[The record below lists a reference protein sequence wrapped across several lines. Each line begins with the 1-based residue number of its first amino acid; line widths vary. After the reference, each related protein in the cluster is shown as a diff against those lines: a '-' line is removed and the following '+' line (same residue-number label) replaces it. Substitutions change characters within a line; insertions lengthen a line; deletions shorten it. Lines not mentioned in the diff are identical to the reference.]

1 MNPHILLL
9 EDDAALARLTCQLL
23 QQEGY
28 NVTWCTNAERARGQL
43 ASQHFD
49 LLLCDVLLPGSSG
62 FDFVREIRSSF
73 NGPVLF
79 MTAQTQLKHQ
89 LKGFALGAQDYL
101 LKPLDPRLL
110 LAKLQVFLGAVG
122 PAQSEPVSQQ
132 LNWHNLQ
139 LDLQHRTARLAGKQ
153 LDLSGSEFKLLAAL
167 AAHPG
172 KVVSR
177 NWLFQQ
183 LLGRNYDGID
193 RTMDGRAS
201 RLRRK
206 LQAADPAWNIVTSW
220 GEGYYLSY
228 QQSGAT

>member
-1 MNPHILLL
+1 MPPHILLL

-28 NVTWCTNAERARGQL
+28 SVSWCTNAERARAQL
-43 ASQHFD
+43 ANQHFD

-73 NGPVLF
+73 SGPVLF
-79 MTAQTQLKHQ
+79 MTAQTQIKHQ
-89 LKGFALGAQDYL
+89 LQGFALGAQDYL
-101 LKPLDPRLL
+101 LKPIDPRLL
-110 LAKLQVFLGAVG
+110 LAKLQVFLGPVSPV
-122 PAQSEPVSQQ
+122 PAEPVTEQ
-132 LNWHNLQ
+132 LHWHNLQ
-139 LDLQHRTARLAGKQ
+139 LDLKFRTARLGDRP

-167 AAHPG
+167 AVHPG

-183 LLGRNYDGID
+183 HLGRNYDGID

-206 LQAADPAWNIVTSW
+206 LQAADPAWNVVTAW

-228 QQSGAT
+228 QQSGAV

>member
-28 NVTWCTNAERARGQL
+28 SVTWCTNAERARGQL
-43 ASQHFD
+43 TSQHFD

-110 LAKLQVFLGAVG
+110 LAKLQVFLGSVG
-122 PAQSEPVSQQ
+122 PAQTEPVSQQ

>member
-1 MNPHILLL
+1 MKPHLLLL

-28 NVTWCTNAERARGQL
+28 SVTWCSNAERARAQL
-43 ASQHFD
+43 CSQHFD

-62 FDFVREIRSSF
+62 FDFVRDIRASF
-73 NGPVLF
+73 TGPVLF

-89 LKGFALGAQDYL
+89 LQGFALGAQDYL

-110 LAKLQVFLGAVG
+110 LAKLQVFLGPLQTSSAA
-122 PAQSEPVSQQ
+122 PEQ
-132 LNWHNLQ
+132 LRWHNLQ
-139 LDLQHRTARLAGKQ
+139 LDLQHRTVRLNDQ
-153 LDLSGSEFKLLAAL
+153 PLDLSGAEFKLLAAL

-177 NWLFQQ
+177 DWLFQQ
-183 LLGRNYDGID
+183 HLGRTYDGID

-206 LQAADPAWNIVTSW
+206 LQAADPAWNVVTAW

-228 QQSGAT
+228 QQSGAA